1 MPSSQVYGRDSE
13 GFEALIGDMCKL
25 RLSIHPQIHIT
36 HNPQRSMTQRQVPLP
51 GVLKGFAIGVLQPFY
66 DASLHTVDMRLHY
79 TRHRDDRDY
88 TE

>member
-66 DASLHTVDMRLHY
+66 DASR
-79 TRHRDDRDY
+79 
-88 TE
+88 